1 MALTLGIQH
10 GFDLDH
16 LATIDS
22 VTRTVSHNQY
32 LSRRVGFFFSFGHG
46 LVVITISLI
55 IGSGM
60 MQSYIPEWLNAFGS
74 WVSIVFLFIFG
85 LLNVWNIRHIH
96 TKSVSSRYSRVSS
109 FADVPRLDRG
119 IQGSHSGIGSLDSA
133 VKPRNVGNL
142 GLSCYIERIP
152 KPVAST
158 HLVYHLSRHFMT
170 KDVKPLWIMFIGA
183 LFAFSFDTFSQ
194 VALFSISANLI
205 YGCLFSVMLGVM
217 FMVGMMLT
225 DGING
230 LFVSALIQRADGV
243 SLLISR
249 VAGLLI
255 ALFSLSIAVFNLTK
269 MMTGHA

>member
-1 MALTLGIQH
+1 MHQSWIVLILMALTLGIQH

-46 LVVITISLI
+46 LVVMMISLI

-60 MQSYIPEWLNAFGS
+60 MQSYVPEWLNAFGS

-85 LLNVWNIRHIH
+85 LLNIWNIRHIH
-96 TKSVSSRYSRVSS
+96 TTSV
-109 FADVPRLDRG
+109 AP
-119 IQGSHSGIGSLDSA
+119 
-133 VKPRNVGNL
+133 
-142 GLSCYIERIP
+142 
-152 KPVAST
+152 T
-158 HLVYHLSRHFMT
+158 HLVYHLSKCFMT

-194 VALFSISANLI
+194 VALFSISAHLI
-205 YGCLFSVMLGVM
+205 SGCLFSVILGMM
-217 FMVGMMLT
+217 FMLGMMLT

-230 LFVSALIQRADGV
+230 LFVSALIKRADGV

-249 VAGLLI
+249 VTGLLI